1 MWPDSELVIKLK
13 KQDRSAFQSIYQKYA
28 DKVFNVSKSF
38 HLEHEEA
45 EEIVQEVFLT
55 LWEKKH
61 LLNENLSLNAFLLT
75 ITKNKII
82 NYQKKKINELKRNRT
97 FIEHNSP
104 STSTE
109 DEVIFHDLQKFALQ
123 FIDSLPNR
131 KKEIFLLS
139 RRDGLSNEE
148 IAELLQISQRTVE
161 NNIYQAEKLIRY
173 FFQENHLTIKSLAG
187 MAGIF
192 LY

>member
-1 MWPDSELVIKLK
+1 MWPDSQLVSEVK
-13 KQDRSAFQSIYQKYA
+13 KENTSALQSIYHKYA
-28 DKVFNVSKSF
+28 DKIFNVSRSL
-38 HLEHEEA
+38 HLDHEEA
-45 EEIVQEVFLT
+45 KEIVQEVFLT

-82 NYQKKKINELKRNRT
+82 NYQKKKVNELKHNRA
-97 FIEHNSP
+97 FIEYNSP
-104 STSTE
+104 STSAE
-109 DEVIFHDLQKFALQ
+109 DEVIFHDLQKLALQ

-131 KKEIFLLS
+131 KKQIFMLS
-139 RRDGLSNEE
+139 RREGLSNEE

-161 NNIYQAEKLIRY
+161 YNIYQAEKSIRY
-173 FFQENHLTIKSLAG
+173 FLQENHLTIKGLVG